1 MITASIIVVAIL
13 ITLWAVYHNLNVK
26 MRDVDGDLESLNE
39 ATAKRDTLSGGD
51 EKAEADKRV
60 AKAKHEYNN
69 SVEDFNRSIDTFP
82 GMIFGRM
89 ERFGRRAP
97 VVLTDEEAKL
107 GQTGVREMKL

>member
-26 MRDVDGDLESLNE
+26 MRDVDGDLESLND
-39 ATAKRDTLSGGD
+39 ATAKRDALTGGD

-60 AKAKHEYNN
+60 AKAKLEYNH
-69 SVEDFNRSIDTFP
+69 SVEDFNRSIENFP
-82 GMIFGRM
+82 GMIFGRK

-97 VVLTDEEAKL
+97 VVLTDEEVKL
-107 GQTGVREMKL
+107 GQTGTRAMTL